1 MTIQKYE
8 SRYCNGSKCKS
19 SLDVR
24 KCARTRLFLSFS
36 GLLCFLHGH
45 KNRSK
50 SSKILHKIIT
60 KNARPGFAMVKN
72 GSRRAT
78 CTNAAECV
86 HFSRSRCSF
95 VHTMDAK
102 IAKNRT
108 CYGRARREAGQFEV
122 YIWRKIKKLQIY
134 DAYCSILG
142 VCYVKIVS
150 TFGTKCPGRVTRSG
164 GYSVAWTCGAH
175 SVSHVVVWSFCS
187 SFE

>member
-1 MTIQKYE
+1 MIIKKCE
-8 SRYCNGSKCKS
+8 SRSCNGSKCTS

-24 KCARTRLFLSFS
+24 KCARTRSFMSFS

-50 SSKILHKIIT
+50 SSKIPHKMIT

-78 CTNAAECV
+78 CKNASQCV
-86 HFSRSRCSF
+86 HFSRSRGSF

-108 CYGRARREAGQFEV
+108 RYGRARREAGQFEV
-122 YIWRKIKKLQIY
+122 YLFFKKEISIYLFFFRKISIY
-134 DAYCSILG
+134 
-142 VCYVKIVS
+142 K
-150 TFGTKCPGRVTRSG
+150 
-164 GYSVAWTCGAH
+164 
-175 SVSHVVVWSFCS
+175 
-187 SFE
+187 